1 MTVEEQILGQ
11 KKIVSATALGSI
23 KNCTA
28 AIKLLHCIAKSNNSG
43 TQNVKLYLSTRTR
56 GLIHKPFWH
65 WWRIQIKDTAISIY
79 PLVGNMNVINMSS
92 VMFSLINY

>member
-28 AIKLLHCIAKSNNSG
+28 TIKLLHCTAKSNNSG
-43 TQNVKLYLSTRTR
+43 TQES
-56 GLIHKPFWH
+56 
-65 WWRIQIKDTAISIY
+65 QIVSQHA
-79 PLVGNMNVINMSS
+79 N
-92 VMFSLINY
+92 